1 MSLENFTKHWIPIF
15 SPLHCPECGNII
27 RGSMFAKIRPDQPTE
42 KQTPKDAVRICEDC
56 YRGSHYGTDSYVKLC
71 KHSIL
76 TEVISPTAGRKICRC
91 SDVAHFDTTGHSR
104 NLFPVSKDE
113 DNHRDVSGP
122 GGLQCGLLKLGDLVA
137 DAKYDA
143 MQQNL
148 IHRQR
153 PKTLSEIKRI
163 AQIQDQKEK
172 VKKEKDRRRLRTV
185 TQSTLHDANRTP
197 ASGSTSVAD
206 EKEADKDIPFF
217 FRKYTEKYPFG
228 NVHMALRIGPLIIEN
243 GVAK

>member
-1 MSLENFTKHWIPIF
+1 VNE
-15 SPLHCPECGNII
+15 
-27 RGSMFAKIRPDQPTE
+27 
-42 KQTPKDAVRICEDC
+42 
-56 YRGSHYGTDSYVKLC
+56 
-71 KHSIL
+71 
-76 TEVISPTAGRKICRC
+76 
-91 SDVAHFDTTGHSR
+91 
-104 NLFPVSKDE
+104 
-113 DNHRDVSGP
+113 P

-153 PKTLSEIKRI
+153 SKTLSEIKNSD
-163 AQIQDQKEK
+163 QIQEGKDAM
-172 VKKEKDRRRLRTV
+172 KKEKARRRLRTV

-206 EKEADKDIPFF
+206 EEEADKDIPFF

-243 GVAK
+243 GVAQ